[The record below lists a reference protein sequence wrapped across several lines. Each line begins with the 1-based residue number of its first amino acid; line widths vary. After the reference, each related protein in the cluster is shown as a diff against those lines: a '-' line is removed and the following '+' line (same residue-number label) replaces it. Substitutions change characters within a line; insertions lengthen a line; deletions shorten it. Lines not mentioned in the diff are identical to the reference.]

1 MDGENAKR
9 STAVM
14 SKEYFHFTLS
24 SFWIISALIVS
35 PASAQEIFG
44 EAGKVVDGDT
54 LAVR

>member
-1 MDGENAKR
+1 
-9 STAVM
+9 M
-14 SKEYFHFTLS
+14 SKHHLYFTVS
-24 SFWIISALIVS
+24 IAWIISALIVS